1 MNTIKKDL
9 AGTLRWASKNGVM
22 MNQADKLDT
31 PHIPKILVVCNRQ
44 QTGSLWG
51 YAIRQK
57 GFLVGIEVSPLN
69 ALDRYEAENPD
80 LIIIDV
86 DLSQREIAELF
97 KSFRSAS
104 TAPILL
110 LLPAHNE
117 TQIIEAYEAG
127 VDDVIVKPVS
137 PEVFAS
143 KITAWAR
150 RSKVMPMER
159 LSQLTAGNHRLDPNR
174 RCLINPQGIEFRLTN
189 LEYRLLHLLMSRP
202 AQIFS
207 AEEIIE
213 SIWGGFGQG
222 DQVLLKNVVY
232 RLRKKIEAD
241 PSRPLLLLTWQGGY
255 LFQG

>member
-1 MNTIKKDL
+1 MNNIKKES
-9 AGTLRWASKNGVM
+9 AGTLRWDSKNGVM
-22 MNQADKLDT
+22 MTQADKLGT
-31 PHIPKILVVCNRQ
+31 THVPKILVVCNRQ

-57 GFLVGIEVSPLN
+57 GFLVGIEVSPPN
-69 ALDRYEAENPD
+69 ALDRYEAENPE

-137 PEVFAS
+137 PEIFAS
-143 KITAWAR
+143 KITAWVR
-150 RSKVMPMER
+150 RSWTMSMER
-159 LSQLTAGNHRLDPNR
+159 GSQLTAGNHQLDPNR
-174 RCLINPQGIEFRLTN
+174 RCLINPQGTEIRLTN
-189 LEYRLLHLLMSRP
+189 LEYRLLHVLMSRP
-202 AQIFS
+202 AQIIS
-207 AEEIIE
+207 AEEIIDF
-213 SIWGGFGQG
+213 IWGTYGQG
-222 DQVLLKNVVY
+222 DHVLLKNVVY

-241 PSRPLLLLTWQGGY
+241 PSQPRFLLTWQGGY